1 MDNKNIGKNVAKG
14 VLGAATVVGVASAAG
29 VNMKG
34 VIRKISI
41 VIIVLGLL
49 LGVLGEIF
57 KDDLFYSQD
66 ITNLFFLFTGLG
78 IFLAIVWY
86 LLASFSIW
94 FFGLLFGGLKITEE
108 STTDDLEKRVEELEL
123 KKKIKD
129 LEKELETNKD

>member
-29 VNMKG
+29 VNMKV

-49 LGVLGEIF
+49 LGVLLEIF
-57 KDDLFYSQD
+57 KDDLFYNQE
-66 ITNLFFLFTGLG
+66 TYPFFQFTGLG

-94 FFGLLFGGLKITEE
+94 FFGWLFGGLKITEE
-108 STTDDLEKRVEELEL
+108 STTDELEKRVKELEL
-123 KKKIKD
+123 KKKIKE
-129 LEKELETNKD
+129 LEKELEKNKD